1 VAAVIGEGSSGGGC
15 YKGRGS
21 PAAVAEGAAV
31 VVEEGG
37 GSDRRRG
44 WRQQGKERRWQIG
57 ARWGQELTFY
67 TRLLGFG
74 GDSSFLGHNPTIP
87 AQLYRINSN

>member
-1 VAAVIGEGSSGGGC
+1 VAAAGEGSSGSGC
-15 YKGRGS
+15 CRGRGS
-21 PAAVAEGAAV
+21 PAEGVA
-31 VVEEGG
+31 VVEEEGG
-37 GSDRRRG
+37 DSGRRRG
-44 WRQQGKERRWQIG
+44 RRQQGKEQRRQNG

-87 AQLYRINSN
+87 AQLYRIN